1 MACFPCLP
9 TKAKEPQRDERQE
22 DAVVVVDP
30 YSSGR
35 FYLYELAKR
44 GYPIVVVRSS
54 LEVGA
59 YFKKVFDGHK
69 EYFAEVLD
77 FPDYSSVEEL
87 QEALATLPY
96 RFIAVI
102 AGSDVGV
109 EL

>member
-35 FYLYELAKR
+35 FYLYELTKR
-44 GYPIVVVRSS
+44 GFPIVVVRSS

-59 YFKKVFDGHK
+59 YFKKVFDSHK
-69 EYFAEVLD
+69 EYFAGIID
-77 FPDYSSVEEL
+77 FPNYSSVDEL
-87 QEALATLPY
+87 QKVLTTLPY
-96 RFIAVI
+96 KFIAVI